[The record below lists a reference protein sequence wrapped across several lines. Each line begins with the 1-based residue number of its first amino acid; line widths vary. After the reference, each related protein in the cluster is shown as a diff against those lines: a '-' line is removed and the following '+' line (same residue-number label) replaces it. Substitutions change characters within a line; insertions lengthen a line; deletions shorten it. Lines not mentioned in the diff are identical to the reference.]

1 MTLRQVDEI
10 TQHKIVNT
18 SLALLLKLTL
28 LRERLPNSQDRIP
41 SQTVDETCAS
51 TRDQHTSL
59 LLQGA
64 AYKCA
69 N

>member
-18 SLALLLKLTL
+18 SLALLAKLTF
-28 LRERLPNSQDRIP
+28 LRVRLPNSLDRIRA
-41 SQTVDETCAS
+41 QTVDKTCVS